1 MQVTDQNTPAA
12 DYRLRGWDSWA
23 RVPGAVGAPRAA
35 GPSSSLSTQLCAPG
49 LPEDKNQGFGVC
61 VSLASPPC
69 CVGGMLSLL
78 GPLSPPPGGT
88 CRHPNI
94 CFLPLPWEGNSPKSP
109 VSLPPLSD
117 QGPGPGRS
125 RVGLGCCKGGVRVL
139 CSDWPSLD
147 GARGVTQ
154 KSLTGPW
161 GRGSREQG
169 PHKAGSDLT
178 AASPFPRKP
187 RESFFEFL
195 LILATPA
202 PPPGTGLGEQDSR
215 ALHLAEGAFNSSAVK
230 SQPEMGREASLS
242 C

>member
-1 MQVTDQNTPAA
+1 MVTGRPPDPGSPSSADGRRRSCTFSASGLAPRTAPGGRPWSLGLHDLTCHNARTQVRKLRPGAQVTDQNTPAA

-88 CRHPNI
+88 GRHPNI

-117 QGPGPGRS
+117 QGPGPEGQGRS
-125 RVGLGCCKGGVRVL
+125 
-139 CSDWPSLD
+139 
-147 GARGVTQ
+147 
-154 KSLTGPW
+154 
-161 GRGSREQG
+161 
-169 PHKAGSDLT
+169 
-178 AASPFPRKP
+178 
-187 RESFFEFL
+187 
-195 LILATPA
+195 
-202 PPPGTGLGEQDSR
+202 
-215 ALHLAEGAFNSSAVK
+215 
-230 SQPEMGREASLS
+230 
-242 C
+242 